1 MYRKYF
7 FCILLVLSSC
17 SVLKEKKEPDEP
29 FPIPPEKITDKN
41 APAIAK
47 EAGGNWLYGQG
58 VGETAV
64 AAGGIFVFPPYALY
78 LLGNAALSYSGYE
91 PLYVSNA
98 LPEDAKASW
107 NQTYE
112 TVTSAPGKLNAAIA
126 GEEFR
131 SQDLI
136 KERYQSLAAKLDTEG
151 K

>member
-1 MYRKYF
+1 MKNNEVPA
-7 FCILLVLSSC
+7 I
-17 SVLKEKKEPDEP
+17 P
-29 FPIPPEKITDKN
+29 FPASAVLWLHVREQSGIMLLREFEKITDKN
-41 APAIAK
+41 TPAIAK